1 MIIQFEAIKV
11 GQKVKGFIFK
21 SKSGRLSSITTTEGD
36 VGYGLNYHPNMDIY
50 VGVEGEVVEVLE
62 ETFLVNF
69 KNLRS
74 DREECGINFDY
85 EAGYDMWTYPIAEY
99 LEINR
104 NERLNEL
111 GI

>member
-11 GQKVKGFIFK
+11 GQKVKGFIFE
-21 SKSGRLSSITTTEGD
+21 SKNTEGE

-74 DREECGINFDY
+74 DREECSINFDY
-85 EAGYDMWTYPIAEY
+85 DSDYDMWTYPIAEY
-99 LEINR
+99 LEITR

-111 GI
+111 GIKFT

>member
-11 GQKVKGFIFK
+11 GQKVKGFIFE
-21 SKSGRLSSITTTEGD
+21 SKDGLLLGEL
-36 VGYGLNYHPNMDIY
+36 GYGLNYHPNMDIY

>member
-11 GQKVKGFIFK
+11 GQKVKGFIFE
-21 SKSGRLSSITTTEGD
+21 SKDGLLLGEL
-36 VGYGLNYHPNMDIY
+36 GYGLNYHPNMDIY
-50 VGVEGEVVEVLE
+50 VGVEGEVVKVLE